1 MNKKLFYILLIF
13 IINGCQE
20 IKKSL
25 GMQKDGPDE
34 FLIKKYD
41 PIQRP
46 PTYDLLPPNSKT
58 KKIEINKKDNVRSII
73 ENNLKKNIK
82 NTDEANVNKSENS
95 LLEDEILK
103 EIKN

>member
-1 MNKKLFYILLIF
+1 MNNKLFYILLIF
-13 IINGCQE
+13 LINGCQE

-46 PTYDLLPPNSKT
+46 PTYDLLPPNSKI
-58 KKIEINKKDNVRSII
+58 KNIEMNKKDNVKSII
-73 ENNLKKNIK
+73 ENNLIK
-82 NTDEANVNKSENS
+82 NPKNANEANANKSENS

-103 EIKN
+103 ELKN